1 MFSEQ
6 QYKKKLKR
14 KNFTAKKNPNQQRK
28 TPKQNHN
35 TFVKLFKIKQMNKES
50 RFKLKQIVW

>member
-14 KNFTAKKNPNQQRK
+14 KNFTTKKKPKPTKKNPK
-28 TPKQNHN
+28 TKPQHLYKIIQNKTN
-35 TFVKLFKIKQMNKES
+35 EQGK
-50 RFKLKQIVW
+50 